1 MNTFSIKDLEQ
12 LSGIKAHTIRIWEQR
27 FSFLKPNRT
36 GTNIRY
42 YTNEEL
48 KNVLNVS
55 LLNRYG
61 FKISHID
68 KMSTKEMEEKIL
80 ALSQSEAQQER
91 IVNELI
97 NQMIVLNTEEF
108 ENILNKFIATKGI
121 EKTITTV
128 VFSLLEKIGLLWQT
142 NHIIPAQEHLVTNI
156 IRQKIIIGIENL
168 NGSVVR
174 DNKSVLL
181 FLPEGEYHE
190 ICLLFVHYLLK
201 RKGIKV
207 IYLGANTPLKDVSFL
222 VNLKKPLYLYTH
234 LTAVG
239 TKFNLD
245 KFFTKLHSIIPDTK
259 IVISGQLVN
268 GYKKSIPSNIELK
281 NSLNDVLDYI
291 QTM

>member
-174 DNKSVLL
+174 ENKSVLL

-239 TKFNLD
+239 TKFTLD

-259 IVISGQLVN
+259 IIISGQLVN

>member
-27 FSFLKPNRT
+27 FSFLKPSRT

-68 KMSTKEMEEKIL
+68 KMSPKDMEEKIL
-80 ALSQSEAQQER
+80 NLSQPDAQQER

-97 NQMIVLNTEEF
+97 NQMIVLNTDEF
-108 ENILNKFIATKGI
+108 EASLNKFIATKGI

-142 NHIIPAQEHLVTNI
+142 NHIVPAQEHLVTNI
-156 IRQKIIIGIENL
+156 IRQKIIIGIENIP
-168 NGSVVR
+168 NTAK

-222 VNLKKPLYLYTH
+222 TNLKKPLYLYTH

-239 TKFNLD
+239 SKFNLE
-245 KFFTKLHSIIPDTK
+245 KFFTKIHGIIPDHK
-259 IVISGQLVN
+259 IIISGQLVN
-268 GYKKSIPSNIELK
+268 GYKKSVPSNIELK

>member
-27 FSFLKPNRT
+27 FSFLKPSRT

-61 FKISHID
+61 YKISHID
-68 KMSTKEMEEKIL
+68 KMNTKEMEEKIL
-80 ALSQSEAQQER
+80 SLSQTEAQQER

-97 NQMIVLNTEEF
+97 NQMIVLNTDEF
-108 ENILNKFIATKGI
+108 ETTLNKFIATKGI

-168 NGSVVR
+168 TNNVKDS
-174 DNKSVLL
+174 KSVLL

-207 IYLGANTPLKDVSFL
+207 IYLGANSPLKDVSFL

-234 LTAVG
+234 LTSVG
-239 TKFNLD
+239 NKFHLE
-245 KFFTKLHSIIPDTK
+245 KFFTKLHSIIPDNK
-259 IVISGQLVN
+259 IIISGQLVN
-268 GYKKSIPSNIELK
+268 GYKKVVPSNIELK

>member
-174 DNKSVLL
+174 ENKSVLL

-239 TKFNLD
+239 SKFTLD

-259 IVISGQLVN
+259 IIISGQLVN